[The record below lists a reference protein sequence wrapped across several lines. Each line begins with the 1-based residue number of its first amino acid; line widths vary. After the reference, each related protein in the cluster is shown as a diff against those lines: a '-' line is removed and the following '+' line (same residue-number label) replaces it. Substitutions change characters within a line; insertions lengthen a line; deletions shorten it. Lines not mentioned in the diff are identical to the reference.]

1 MKYFTD
7 TVHVAS
13 CIISDNSITVTV
25 TPACYNYI
33 THTVPHY
40 NTHHYTTPH
49 SHHTT
54 HNTPLHMTPLTIH
67 HYTTHHSQHTTTPHS
82 RCSDSYESMEEYELI
97 GLMLGVAIFNS
108 IIVDFKMPLVRT
120 VHALTAHHPPHL
132 FSSPLSLTSPYTL
145 HPSPSPLSHPTPHL
159 STPPHPSP
167 LRSCTRS
174 LKDSSLS
181 CATCSTCIPPSHRA
195 CRGS

>member
-1 MKYFTD
+1 MW
-7 TVHVAS
+7 HHAS
-13 CIISDNSITVTV
+13 YLTILFYHCQCN
-25 TPACYNYI
+25 PACYNHI
-33 THTVPHY
+33 SHSIPHY
-40 NTHHYTTPH
+40 NT
-49 SHHTT
+49 
-54 HNTPLHMTPLTIH
+54 H